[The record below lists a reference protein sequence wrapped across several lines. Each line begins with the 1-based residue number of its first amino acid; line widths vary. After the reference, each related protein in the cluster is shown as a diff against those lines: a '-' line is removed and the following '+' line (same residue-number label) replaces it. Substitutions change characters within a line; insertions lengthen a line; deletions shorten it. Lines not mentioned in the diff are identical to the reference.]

1 MNMRML
7 AVSLAAI
14 TSLTACSGADD
25 AVATNDTNAEAMT
38 EVAADEAAQVKTA
51 AVLVYA
57 DWCGSCKALD
67 PKVKE
72 VQARGEMAGLEFVT
86 LDYTNRDEADFYA
99 QAKAAGVDEAVKA
112 HLDGTIKT
120 GHLLLVDLDD
130 QKVLSTV
137 TRTFEPDQIATA
149 LKDAIEAS

>member
-1 MNMRML
+1 MKVRML
-7 AVSLAAI
+7 AVSLTAI

-25 AVATNDTNAEAMT
+25 ATASNETNTEAMT
-38 EVAADEAAQVKTA
+38 DVAADEAAQVKTA

-67 PKVKE
+67 PKIKE

-86 LDYTNRDEADFYA
+86 LDYTIRDEANFYA
-99 QAKAAGVDEAVKA
+99 QAKAAGVDEAVKT
-112 HLDGTIKT
+112 HLNGTIKT

-149 LKDAIEAS
+149 LEAAIKAS